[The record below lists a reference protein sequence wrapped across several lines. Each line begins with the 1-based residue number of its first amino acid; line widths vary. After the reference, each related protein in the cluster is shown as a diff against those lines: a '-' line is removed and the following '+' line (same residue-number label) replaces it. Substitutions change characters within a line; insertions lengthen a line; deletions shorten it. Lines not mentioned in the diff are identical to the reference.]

1 MENVTAAARP
11 LSGAQWTIS
20 ADGHEAVVVEV
31 GGGLRAYRVNGV
43 EYVDGYGEDE
53 LPAGAAG
60 QILAPWPNRIRDGRY
75 TFGGRSLQLPLTEPE
90 RHNAIHGLVN
100 WLPWRLVSQRPDTVV
115 VRCEMPAQVGYPWP
129 LELQTEWR
137 VGADGLRAEHQ
148 VTNVGRQPC
157 PFGFSVHPYLRI
169 PGVAVDDLLLR
180 VPGRSR
186 LLLDGRLL
194 PVGAVKVAGGE
205 YDFTTPRRIG
215 SAVLD
220 VAFGD
225 LDPDQVDES
234 GSSVTLASPDSSAE
248 VSVWA
253 DTSFGWWQVFTGDTL
268 LGERR
273 RRSVAVEPMTCPP
286 DAFRSGRDVIV
297 LEPGQTWRAVWGIR
311 PGA

>member
-1 MENVTAAARP
+1 MENVTTAVRP

-31 GGGLRAYRVNGV
+31 GGGLRAYRAKGV
-43 EYVDGYGEDE
+43 DYVDAYGEDE

-90 RHNAIHGLVN
+90 RHTALHGLVN
-100 WLPWRLVSQRPDTVV
+100 WLPWRLVSQRSDSLVI
-115 VRCEMPAQVGYPWP
+115 RCEMPAQLGYPWP
-129 LELQTEWR
+129 LEFQAEWR

-148 VTNVGRQPC
+148 VTNVGREPC
-157 PFGFSVHPYLRI
+157 PFGFSVHPYLQL

-194 PVGAVKVAGGE
+194 PIGAVKVAGGE

-215 SAVLD
+215 PAVLD

-225 LDPDQVDES
+225 LDPDQVDEN
-234 GSSVTLASPDSSAE
+234 GSSVTLVSPDSSAS
-248 VSVWA
+248 VSIWA
-253 DTSFGWWQVFTGDTL
+253 DPSFGWWQVFTGDTL
-268 LGERR
+268 SGERH

-286 DAFRSGRDVIV
+286 DAFRSGKDVIV